1 MLTQQHVR
9 DNCSFPL
16 RFQVFKE
23 LKLSNTGLTTAYI
36 RTDNAGCYKGSDTL
50 LSVEKLYQATGVFVR
65 RIDFSD
71 AQSGKGPCDRMAA
84 VTKSNIRRFINEKND
99 CVTSSDFVNA
109 AKSTQYMTI
118 MACRLSTP
126 ATVKKTKWPGIQ
138 NFNNIQYDLLPS
150 KIDRRSKTTE
160 SEMKVT
166 VWRAFGIGTGQTFQW
181 KKLHTL
187 KDDIAPI
194 QTSVRHDND
203 EWQDDSSERGTTAS
217 SIASWDVSNIVLS
230 GLSGRSDRDDALDD
244 IPLDAEAMDV
254 DEVVVTDQHSSSF
267 VTFDCTEP
275 HCVMQFRREDRLRAH
290 LLLGSHKII
299 TPSFR
304 LLDRAAILYKK
315 ALESD
320 KPKAVPVLSAS
331 TAAVTTA
338 NTAMFVM
345 EEGWALFRA
354 REKVPFTLAQRSYL
368 NQKYDEGEKSGAKWD
383 ASTVA
388 EARAIRFTRKLNTYT
403 LHSCFSTCR
412 RQRDRA
418 NLSSSLTSFSARH
431 R

>member
-1 MLTQQHVR
+1 M
-9 DNCSFPL
+9 
-16 RFQVFKE
+16 
-23 LKLSNTGLTTAYI
+23 KLSNPKLTTAYI
-36 RTDNAGCYKGSDTL
+36 RTDNAGCYKGSETL

-65 RIDFSD
+65 RVDFSD

-109 AKSTQYMTI
+109 AKSTQHMTV
-118 MACRLSTP
+118 MACRLSTS
-126 ATVKKTKWPGIQ
+126 ATVNKTKWPGIQ
-138 NFNNIQYDLLPS
+138 NFNNIQYELLPS
-150 KIDRRSKTTE
+150 KIDRRSRTTE

-166 VWRAFGIGTGQTFQW
+166 VWRAFEIGSGQTFQW
-181 KKLHTL
+181 KKLHAL
-187 KDDIAPI
+187 KDDIVPI

-203 EWQDDSSERGTTAS
+203 KWQDDSSERGTTAS
-217 SIASWDVSNIVLS
+217 SAASWDVSNVVSSTLP
-230 GLSGRSDRDDALDD
+230 GRSEHEDTLDD
-244 IPLDAEAMDV
+244 ISVDAEAMDV
-254 DEVVVTDQHSSSF
+254 DDAVVTDRHSSF
-267 VTFDCTEP
+267 VTFDCSEP

-304 LLDRAAILYKK
+304 LLDRAAIIYKQ

-320 KPKAVPVLSAS
+320 KPKVAPVLSAS
-331 TAAVTTA
+331 TAAVTTSD
-338 NTAMFVM
+338 TAMFVM

-354 REKVPFTLAQRSYL
+354 REKVAFTLAQRSYL
-368 NQKYDEGEKSGAKWD
+368 NQKYDEGERSGAKWD

-388 EARAIRFTRKLNTYT
+388 EASRITNAIELDTHT
-403 LHSCFSTCR
+403 LHSCFSTCKL
-412 RQRDRA
+412 QKDRV
-418 NLSSSLTSFSARH
+418 NLSSSQTNFLARH